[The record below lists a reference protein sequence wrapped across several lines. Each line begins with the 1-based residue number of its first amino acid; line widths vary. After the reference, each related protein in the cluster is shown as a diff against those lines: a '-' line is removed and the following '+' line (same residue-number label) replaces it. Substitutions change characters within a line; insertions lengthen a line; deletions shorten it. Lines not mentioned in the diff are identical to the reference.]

1 MKKFPAAKKEQEHGF
16 YANTG
21 TNFSLQLGLE
31 NFI

>member
-1 MKKFPAAKKEQEHGF
+1 MKSFQQQKEQEHGF
-16 YANTG
+16 YANAG